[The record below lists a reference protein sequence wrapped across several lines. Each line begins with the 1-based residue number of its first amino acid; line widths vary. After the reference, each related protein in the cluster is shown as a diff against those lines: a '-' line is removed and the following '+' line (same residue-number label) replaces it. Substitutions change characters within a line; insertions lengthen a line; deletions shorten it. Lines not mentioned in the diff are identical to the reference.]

1 MQFTPNGGRVAIGCA
16 SHDDVVEIS
25 VTDSGI
31 GIPADKLESIFEPF
45 VQVDTRLTRVQDGVG
60 LGLAI
65 SRDLARKVGGDLSVT
80 STFGEGACFTLSLPM
95 YQNGATVTDRERSRV
110 SKTARSVSSRHWW
123 NVRSVTLLMR

>member
-1 MQFTPNGGRVAIGCA
+1 MKFTPNGGRVAIGCA

-65 SRDLARKVGGDLSVT
+65 SRDLARKMGGDLSVT

-95 YQNGATVTDRERSRV
+95 YQNGATVTDRERS
-110 SKTARSVSSRHWW
+110 
-123 NVRSVTLLMR
+123 